1 MFNDKKVVD
10 PKLVALQKKVRAKV
24 VPGYSETEA
33 KVTITTKAGKKY
45 SAFVNTPKGDPR
57 NPPTDREL
65 EDKFRTLAAFI
76 LPKAKID
83 LLVKAVWAL
92 DRIENIRHLIRLCH

>member
-1 MFNDKKVVD
+1 M
-10 PKLVALQKKVRAKV
+10 ALQKRVRAKV

-33 KVTITTKAGKKY
+33 KVSITTKAGKKY

-65 EDKFRTLAAFI
+65 EDKFRTLAAFV
-76 LPKAKID
+76 LPNEKIER
-83 LLVKAVWAL
+83 LVKAVWNL
-92 DRIENIRHLIRLCH
+92 DKMANIRQLVRLCY